1 MINNLLNIQFM
12 EPPLPFNG
20 NSFKIPY
27 TNIINPVLSFKSQFS
42 LEKRIE
48 DSSNV
53 LKKHPDRIPV
63 IIEKYYKSSLQDI
76 NRKKYLVPND
86 MTVGQLM
93 YVIRKSIKLHEN
105 KAIFIFINNITPPTS
120 LLISTLYKNNK
131 DEDNFM
137 YVLYDEESVFG

>member
-1 MINNLLNIQFM
+1 M

-20 NSFKIPY
+20 NSFKMSY
-27 TNIINPVLSFKSQFS
+27 TNILNPTLSFKSQFS
-42 LEKRIE
+42 FEKRLE
-48 DSSNV
+48 DSSTI

-63 IIEKYYKSSLQDI
+63 IIEKYYRSSLTDI
-76 NRKKYLVPND
+76 DRKKYLVPND

-93 YVIRKSIKLHEN
+93 YVIRKRIKLHET
-105 KAIFIFINNITPPTS
+105 KALFIFINNIIPPTS

-137 YVLYDEESVFG
+137 YVLYDEELVFG